1 MRQCVL
7 GRPGDPPCRGVS
19 GLHCE
24 GRTASNSEDGRKQQ
38 AHFSSRTVLFV
49 KGVNEEDRS
58 QALEASGGDPECT
71 ANCGFPSPRKEAGF
85 LLFIVF
91 VARCLVHTSSMLMQ
105 RQATLLP
112 VMTSLGRAAQSSWL
126 RPGHMPLRYH
136 FSFPFYAIF

>member
-71 ANCGFPSPRKEAGF
+71 ANCGFPSPRKVRQDF
-85 LLFIVF
+85 FYLLFLWLG
-91 VARCLVHTSSMLMQ
+91 AWC
-105 RQATLLP
+105 TL
-112 VMTSLGRAAQSSWL
+112 RAC
-126 RPGHMPLRYH
+126 
-136 FSFPFYAIF
+136 